1 MSCEDHARLP
11 VPVHDRVPA
20 KTEREKSAELSNN
33 TTKTGRKR
41 SILVERQCYQFQ
53 DSRQRAM
60 KNIIF

>member
-1 MSCEDHARLP
+1 